1 MSETSEFST
10 QKNQTP
16 HRHRW
21 FSVLYRTRV
30 KVYKE
35 NTPILNLSVLFT
47 ALAAISAPW
56 VAVVGFIAALALG
69 YRFGVER
76 NAAGFSSDLNEVVQT
91 AAKNVKSA
99 VESVVENG
107 EDKAQR

>member
-1 MSETSEFST
+1 MSETSEFSS

-16 HRHRW
+16 NRNRW

-35 NTPILNLSVLFT
+35 DTPIVNLSVLFT
-47 ALAAISAPW
+47 ILAAASAPW
-56 VAVVGFIAALALG
+56 VAVAGFIAALALG

-76 NAAGFSSDLNEVVQT
+76 NAAGFTSDLDEVVHS

-99 VESVVENG
+99 VDSVVENG
-107 EDKAQR
+107 ESKE